1 MIQYVDSLQVDD
13 LVHVLLEYADN
24 GSLFHY
30 LHPWKGI
37 PERLAVR
44 YLYQIASAVQYL
56 LSKKLLH
63 RDIKPENILVDRN
76 FDVKLCDFGWACVL
90 DSERPEF
97 GLCGTLE
104 YMSPEMLAQKRH
116 EAKTDVWAL
125 GILLFELLHGSP
137 PYKAD
142 NFETMKRQ
150 SEVRIIQANPR
161 VSAETRDLLEKMV
174 VKDPKNRFS
183 IDQVLA
189 HPAISTHISEFK
201 SPVAREDLIVL
212 ESNFKIHTGNPHENL
227 HKLIADRTP
236 SKPFE
241 PNSQSLSNG
250 SQKVPPNYPFN
261 SEIELAS
268 KLPQQ
273 SISNSKNET
282 PSVPY
287 RQPSRSLMDQQRP
300 LRTDQAFL
308 FENPSPHPLSVQLTQ
323 ITNSNSISSQEPLSR
338 HMTASLNR
346 EVFKD
351 FSYSSGIPPNFIT
364 QSNPSFSQEYF
375 NPYQQMDFQSNYSAL
390 GGASKG
396 PRGAMGAFQGSF
408 LKKSRNSSDF
418 PWQSFSANNSP
429 VPQKLG
435 NSNGALLKAEPQAQ
449 MTALGRL

>member
-56 LSKKLLH
+56 LGKKLLH

-116 EAKTDVWAL
+116 GEKTDVWAL

-150 SEVRIIQANPR
+150 SEVRIIQANPK

-174 VKDPKNRFS
+174 VKDPKHRFS

-227 HKLIADRTP
+227 HKLIADRTS

-250 SQKVPPNYPFN
+250 FQQVSLNYPFN
-261 SEIELAS
+261 SQIERAS

-273 SISNSKNET
+273 SISHSMNE
-282 PSVPY
+282 PSPVPY
-287 RQPSRSLMDQQRP
+287 RQPSRSLIDQQRP

-323 ITNSNSISSQEPLSR
+323 ITNSSSISSQEPLSR

-346 EVFKD
+346 EG
-351 FSYSSGIPPNFIT
+351 SYSNGGPSNFIT

-375 NPYQQMDFQSNYSAL
+375 HSHQQTNSQSNYSAL
-390 GGASKG
+390 GGASKP
-396 PRGAMGAFQGSF
+396 PRGAMGAVQSSF

-418 PWQSFSANNSP
+418 PWQSFSANHSP
-429 VPQKLG
+429 VPHKPES
-435 NSNGALLKAEPQAQ
+435 SNGALLKAEPQAQ